1 MKANF
6 EIIASKDFQ
15 GDKCYKINYVEYD
28 TLYTMQEPH
37 YTKKA
42 AQEKLKQIKAGQ
54 ALGSIKSPRK
64 SASSRENGKLG
75 GRPRGKQ
82 SIITALNAGADPV
95 DFGFDCCADDGQGN
109 EYWCKN
115 QGATIVRLNCY
126 TDPETDKKYWDD
138 DVSGWENQ

>member
-1 MKANF
+1 
-6 EIIASKDFQ
+6 
-15 GDKCYKINYVEYD
+15 
-28 TLYTMQEPH
+28 MQEPH